1 MKFII
6 VDNKSGK
13 HRSFNAN
20 AFIFGV
26 ALIGLISI
34 PTAAGYY
41 AYQFGVG
48 EAALTGEVVAKW
60 REVLGEQQDT
70 IETTKGNA
78 EHTLVAYALRLL
90 NFKQELFVL
99 THWVKD

>member
-26 ALIGLISI
+26 ALMGLISI
-34 PTAAGYY
+34 PTAAG
-41 AYQFGVG
+41 
-48 EAALTGEVVAKW
+48 W
-60 REVLGEQQDT
+60 
-70 IETTKGNA
+70 
-78 EHTLVAYALRLL
+78 
-90 NFKQELFVL
+90 
-99 THWVKD
+99 